1 MKASDVSVRLGEYDF
16 RSISRKEKDFR
27 VAQIY
32 THSMYD
38 RKTQLHDIA
47 LLKLS
52 TPAKLEKSIK
62 TICLPTTNDLMEG
75 QAAYVAGEI
84 L

>member
-1 MKASDVSVRLGEYDF
+1 MSVRLGEYDF
-16 RSISRKEKDFR
+16 RSVSRKEKDFR